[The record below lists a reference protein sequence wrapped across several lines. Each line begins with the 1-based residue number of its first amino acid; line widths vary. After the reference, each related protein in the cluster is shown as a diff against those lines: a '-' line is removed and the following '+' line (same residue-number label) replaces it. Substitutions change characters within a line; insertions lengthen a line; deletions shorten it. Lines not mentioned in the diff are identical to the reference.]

1 MPFIRGRALGHQAC
15 NPFCVQRKKL
25 LFWLPTYEI
34 GAICARSNAV
44 LVGFNDDAEATTS
57 AIDFNGWLH
66 TGDLGEMGLRRLI
79 RITGR
84 VKDMII
90 RGGENYFHARSL
102 NNW

>member
-1 MPFIRGRALGHQAC
+1 M
-15 NPFCVQRKKL
+15 
-25 LFWLPTYEI
+25 LFGLPTSEI

-66 TGDLGEMGLRRLI
+66 TGDLGEMGVRRLI

-102 NNW
+102 NNC